1 MRRAVIGA
9 ATELFAWKGIDA
21 VRLRDV
27 AQAAD
32 VHPAL
37 IGRHIGTKD
46 DLVNQVFERV
56 SNDVAA
62 SVADH
67 PLAGQGFAPG
77 SLVWT
82 WARIA
87 SALVISG
94 RSLTGMTGFNPV
106 TVLASTLQDAYGVD
120 PRAARLRASQIVAA
134 ALGWRLFEDYLIE
147 AGGLGDVPL
156 GTVRD
161 ELTRSMRRLGATPWP
176 SPADPTPRRTRR
188 CLGCG
193 PAHPAPASS
202 PPAHRSIE
210 WMLFASIVR
219 ITRTWSRPPYHG

>member
-1 MRRAVIGA
+1 
-9 ATELFAWKGIDA
+9 

-37 IGRHIGTKD
+37 IGRYIGTKD
-46 DLVNQVFERV
+46 DLVKQVFERV

-106 TVLASTLQDAYGVD
+106 TVMASTLQDAYGLD
-120 PRAARLRASQIVAA
+120 PRAAHLRASQIVAA
-134 ALGWRLFEDYLIE
+134 ALGWGLFEDYLIE

-156 GTVRD
+156 ETVRD

-176 SPADPTPRRTRR
+176 PPSDPTPCQT
-188 CLGCG
+188 
-193 PAHPAPASS
+193 
-202 PPAHRSIE
+202 
-210 WMLFASIVR
+210 
-219 ITRTWSRPPYHG
+219 